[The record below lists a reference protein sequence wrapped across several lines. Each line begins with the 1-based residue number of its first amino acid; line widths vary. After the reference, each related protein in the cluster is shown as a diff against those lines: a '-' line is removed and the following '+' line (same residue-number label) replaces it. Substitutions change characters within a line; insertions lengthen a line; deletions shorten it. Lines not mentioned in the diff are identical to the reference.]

1 MSDEQDDADRRQREI
16 TEAAC
21 AAAREVV
28 RKLAEEMEKATREGR
43 LDEYLE
49 SLAEDMRRRGR
60 DAELN

>member
-1 MSDEQDDADRRQREI
+1 MSYEPEDADRRQREV

-21 AAAREVV
+21 AAAREAV
-28 RKLAEEMEKATREGR
+28 RKHAEEMEKATREGR

-49 SLAEDMRRRGR
+49 SLTEDMRRRGR